1 MNILALIPARMGSSR
16 FPGKPLSKIL
26 GKPMI
31 EHVFRRVKKCSI
43 VTKTVVATCDP
54 EIDDYIKSIGGDT
67 VMTSQDHERASER
80 CAEAHELIENRDKIK
95 YDIVVMIQGDEPL
108 VDPKD
113 IDRVINFHLKNNKFD
128 IVVPCMQADEN
139 FASRN
144 LVKVIFS
151 DSGRILY
158 FSRAVVPF
166 NFKNKKIKY
175 YRDLSIVSFIPK
187 ILIKYSKLKMGFLE
201 NVEGIELIRALENN
215 ISIGTFIA
223 KNSGFAVDVNQDLM
237 RAINVMPT
245 DSIRKKY

>member
-1 MNILALIPARMGSSR
+1 MILGLIPSR
-16 FPGKPLSKIL
+16 LNSKRLKHKPLLEIDGLPIIVHTFKRAMLSKKLDKVVVCADDQKI
-26 GKPMI
+26 
-31 EHVFRRVKKCSI
+31 VNVVKKHGGEAILTSKKFRNGTERI
-43 VTKTVVATCDP
+43 AEVSKKFKNIKLVVD
-54 EIDDYIKSIGGDT
+54 
-67 VMTSQDHERASER
+67 V
-80 CAEAHELIENRDKIK
+80 
-95 YDIVVMIQGDEPL
+95 QGDEPL

-144 LVKVIFS
+144 LVKVVFS

>member
-1 MNILALIPARMGSSR
+1 MILGLIPSR
-16 FPGKPLSKIL
+16 LNSKRLKHKPLLEIDGLPIIVHTFKRAMLSKKLDKVVVCADDQKI
-26 GKPMI
+26 
-31 EHVFRRVKKCSI
+31 VNVVKKHGGEAILTSKKFRNGTERI
-43 VTKTVVATCDP
+43 AEVSKKFKNIKLVVD
-54 EIDDYIKSIGGDT
+54 
-67 VMTSQDHERASER
+67 V
-80 CAEAHELIENRDKIK
+80 
-95 YDIVVMIQGDEPL
+95 QGDEPL